1 MSRATKQELEDEVE
15 RLMDE
20 VQESDL
26 MGVVLID
33 ELIRALQK
41 ARAAFESD
49 EPEDDDEEEI
59 DDE

>member
-41 ARAAFESD
+41 ARAALESD